1 MATTTIA
8 SEIQG
13 ITGVTT
19 ADANFIVSGQKF
31 VVANVPKNLLKW
43 ASKFTDPSSDGGNA
57 SGNIIVPI
65 ATDGILS
72 VSRNGFSAQEV
83 SREDS
88 AFIEAGSGSLKL
100 PTSKFPKYYFDNA
113 VTDKGSVIIVKPTPT
128 DSETA
133 KALYI
138 DYTKIDDDSD
148 LRNIVINYA
157 CFKEF
162 AKLMMR
168 DELQGKYEQY
178 STFFKDSTCDLT
190 LNSTT
195 VSHDA
200 NASIVVGLEVS
211 NDLIPAGTYVQIINS
226 STEFELSNAATS
238 QLTNATLTFS
248 SEGFGTEHWI
258 ETEEDS
264 EMLMARIQTIQ
275 AQIGER
281 THFGQL
287 SQQHYNLALAEIK
300 SYIENNPKTLATAM
314 AMQGAK

>member
-19 ADANFIVSGQKF
+19 ADANFIVSAQKF
-31 VVANVPKNLLKW
+31 IVANVPKNLLLFAQNQSSTFTGGSGVAVDIDTITEVQRNGYSCKQIPISESKW
-43 ASKFTDPSSDGGNA
+43 AADSS
-57 SGNIIVPI
+57 
-65 ATDGILS
+65 
-72 VSRNGFSAQEV
+72 
-83 SREDS
+83 
-88 AFIEAGSGSLKL
+88 SLKKA
-100 PTSKFPKYYFDNA
+100 TSTHPVWWNDNA
-113 VTDKGSVIIVKPTPT
+113 VIKILPEPAGSE
-128 DSETA
+128 DG
-133 KALYI
+133 YYYFI
-138 DYTKIDDDSD
+138 DHTKIDDDSD
-148 LRNIVINYA
+148 LRNVVINYA

-200 NASIVVGLEVS
+200 NANIVVGLEVS
-211 NDLIPAGTYVQIINS
+211 NSKIPAGTFVQIINS
-226 STEFELSNAATS
+226 STSFELSNAATS
-238 QLTNATLTFS
+238 AATNTTLTFS
-248 SEGFGTEHWI
+248 TEGFGTEHWI

-314 AMQGAK
+314 AMQGAR

>member
-19 ADANFIVSGQKF
+19 ADANFIVSAQKF
-31 VVANVPKNLLKW
+31 IVANVPKNLLLFAQNQSSTFTGGSGVAVDIDTITEVQRNGYSCKQIPISESKW
-43 ASKFTDPSSDGGNA
+43 AADSS
-57 SGNIIVPI
+57 
-65 ATDGILS
+65 
-72 VSRNGFSAQEV
+72 
-83 SREDS
+83 
-88 AFIEAGSGSLKL
+88 SLKKA
-100 PTSKFPKYYFDNA
+100 TSTHPVWWNDNA
-113 VTDKGSVIIVKPTPT
+113 VIKILPEPAGSE
-128 DSETA
+128 DG
-133 KALYI
+133 YYYFI
-138 DYTKIDDDSD
+138 DHTKIDDDSD
-148 LRNIVINYA
+148 LRNVVINYA

-195 VSHDA
+195 VAHDA

-211 NDLIPAGTYVQIINS
+211 NDNIPAGTYVQIINS
-226 STEFELSNAATS
+226 STSFELSNAATS
-238 QLTNATLTFS
+238 AATNTTLTFS
-248 SEGFGTEHWI
+248 TEGFGTEHWI

-314 AMQGAK
+314 AMQGAR

>member
-31 VVANVPKNLLKW
+31 VVASIPKNLMKW
-43 ASKFTDPSSDGGNA
+43 ASSQSGVMTSNADSDAVLN
-57 SGNIIVPI
+57 VD
-65 ATDGILS
+65 TILS
-72 VSRNGFSAQEV
+72 VKRNGYPC
-83 SREDS
+83 REISSDDLVW
-88 AFIEAGSGSLKL
+88 AADTNSLKKATTTH
-100 PTSKFPKYYFDNA
+100 PIYVVSGGKIQIQPEPAVGQEGYYYY
-113 VTDKGSVIIVKPTPT
+113 V
-128 DSETA
+128 
-133 KALYI
+133 
-138 DYTKIDDDSD
+138 DYTKVDDDSD

-178 STFFKDSTCDLT
+178 STFFKDSTCDLS
-190 LNSTT
+190 LDSTT
-195 VSHDA
+195 VTHDA

-300 SYIENNPKTLATAM
+300 SYIENNPKTLAAAM

>member
-19 ADANFIVSGQKF
+19 ADANFIVSAQKF
-31 VVANVPKNLLKW
+31 IVANVPKNLLLFAQNQSSTFTGGSGVAVDIDTITEVQRNGYSCKQIPISESKW
-43 ASKFTDPSSDGGNA
+43 AADSS
-57 SGNIIVPI
+57 
-65 ATDGILS
+65 
-72 VSRNGFSAQEV
+72 
-83 SREDS
+83 
-88 AFIEAGSGSLKL
+88 SLKKA
-100 PTSKFPKYYFDNA
+100 TSTHPVWWNDNA
-113 VTDKGSVIIVKPTPT
+113 VIKILHEPEGSE
-128 DSETA
+128 DG
-133 KALYI
+133 YYYFI
-138 DYTKIDDDSD
+138 DHTKIDDDSD
-148 LRNIVINYA
+148 LRNVVINYA

-195 VSHDA
+195 VAHDA

-211 NDLIPAGTYVQIINS
+211 NDNIPAGTYVQIINS
-226 STEFELSNAATS
+226 STSFELSNAATS
-238 QLTNATLTFS
+238 AATNTTLTFS
-248 SEGFGTEHWI
+248 TEGFGTEHWI

-314 AMQGAK
+314 AMQGAR

>member
-57 SGNIIVPI
+57 SGNIVVPI

-128 DSETA
+128 NSETA

-138 DYTKIDDDSD
+138 DHTKIDDDSD

-178 STFFKDSTCDLT
+178 STFFKDTTCDLS

-195 VSHDA
+195 VSHDV

-238 QLTNATLTFS
+238 QSTNATLTFS
-248 SEGFGTEHWI
+248 SKGFGTEHWI

-314 AMQGAK
+314 AMQGAR

>member
-19 ADANFIVSGQKF
+19 ADANFIVSAQKF
-31 VVANVPKNLLKW
+31 IVANVPKNLLLFAQNQSSTFTGGSGVAVDIDTITEVQRNGYSCKQISISESKW
-43 ASKFTDPSSDGGNA
+43 AADSS
-57 SGNIIVPI
+57 
-65 ATDGILS
+65 
-72 VSRNGFSAQEV
+72 
-83 SREDS
+83 
-88 AFIEAGSGSLKL
+88 SLKKA
-100 PTSKFPKYYFDNA
+100 TSTHPVWWNDNA
-113 VTDKGSVIIVKPTPT
+113 VVKILPEPAGSE
-128 DSETA
+128 DG
-133 KALYI
+133 YYYFI
-138 DYTKIDDDSD
+138 DHTKIDDDSD

-178 STFFKDSTCDLT
+178 STFFKDTTCDLQ
-190 LNSTT
+190 LDNTT
-195 VSHDA
+195 VAHDA

-211 NDLIPAGTYVQIINS
+211 NDNIPAGTYVQIINS
-226 STEFELSNAATS
+226 STSFELSNAATS
-238 QLTNATLTFS
+238 AATNTTLSFS
-248 SEGFGTEHWI
+248 TEGFGTEHWI

-314 AMQGAK
+314 AMQGAR

>member
-19 ADANFIVSGQKF
+19 ADANFIVSAQKF
-31 VVANVPKNLLKW
+31 IVANVPKNLLLFAQNQSSTFTGGSGVAVDIDTITEVQRNGYSCKQIPISESKW
-43 ASKFTDPSSDGGNA
+43 AADSS
-57 SGNIIVPI
+57 
-65 ATDGILS
+65 
-72 VSRNGFSAQEV
+72 
-83 SREDS
+83 
-88 AFIEAGSGSLKL
+88 SLKKA
-100 PTSKFPKYYFDNA
+100 TSTHPVWWNDNA
-113 VTDKGSVIIVKPTPT
+113 VIKILPEPAGSE
-128 DSETA
+128 DG
-133 KALYI
+133 YYYFI
-138 DYTKIDDDSD
+138 DHTKIDDDSD
-148 LRNIVINYA
+148 LRNVVINYA

-195 VSHDA
+195 VAHDA

-211 NDLIPAGTYVQIINS
+211 NDNIPAGTYVQIINN
-226 STEFELSNAATS
+226 STSFELSNAATS
-238 QLTNATLTFS
+238 AATNTTLSFS
-248 SEGFGTEHWI
+248 TEGFGTEHWI

-314 AMQGAK
+314 AMQGAR

>member
-43 ASKFTDPSSDGGNA
+43 ASSFTDPSTDGGNS
-57 SGNIIVPI
+57 SGNIVVPI
-65 ATDGILS
+65 GTDGILS

-88 AFIEAGSGSLKL
+88 AFMESNSGSLKI
-100 PTSKFPKYYFDNA
+100 PTSTFPKYYFDNA
-113 VTDKGSVIIVKPTPT
+113 VNNKGSVIIVKPSPT

-138 DYTKIDDDSD
+138 DHTKIDDDSD

-178 STFFKDSTCDLT
+178 STFFKDSTCDLS
-190 LNSTT
+190 LDSTT
-195 VSHDA
+195 VTHDA

-300 SYIENNPKTLATAM
+300 SYIENNPKTLAAAM